1 MQTYSPLTAR
11 RAAILDLLREGCIP
25 SQADLGI
32 RLLALGLG
40 ANQATLSRD
49 LAALGAV
56 KGPHGYTLAQSN
68 AAPAEDPAARLSQ
81 AARQYLGGV
90 TPAQNQVVLQT
101 PPGGA
106 APLAAAIDGAGHPS
120 ILGTLAGDDTILVV
134 TPDATSASLVAGWL
148 EEMAS

>member
-1 MQTYSPLTAR
+1 MPDTNPLTAR
-11 RAAILDLLREGCIP
+11 RAAILDLLRGAPVP
-25 SQADLGI
+25 SQAELGT
-32 RLLALGLG
+32 RLAALGLG
-40 ANQATLSRD
+40 ANQGTLSRD

-56 KGPHGYTLAQSN
+56 KGPEGYTLAQAQ
-68 AAPAEDPAARLSQ
+68 AAPAQDPGARLSQ

-90 TPAQNQVVLQT
+90 MAAQNQVVLQT

-134 TPDATSASLVAGWL
+134 TSDPGSAGVVAGWL
-148 EEMAS
+148 EELAS

>member
-1 MQTYSPLTAR
+1 MSTLNPLTAR
-11 RAAILDLLREGCIP
+11 RAAIMDLLRGAPIP
-25 SQADLGI
+25 SQAELGA
-32 RLLALGLG
+32 RLAAQGLG
-40 ANQATLSRD
+40 ANQGTLSRD

-56 KGPHGYTLAQSN
+56 KGPEGYTLAQ
-68 AAPAEDPAARLSQ
+68 AQTAPALDPGARLSQ

-106 APLAAAIDGAGHPS
+106 APLAAAIDGAEHPA
-120 ILGTLAGDDTILVV
+120 ILGTLAGDDTIFIV
-134 TPDATSASLVAGWL
+134 TSDPGSAGTVAEWL